1 VSSARKQRANVANAQ
16 ASTGPTTAPGK
27 TRAAKNA
34 HKHGLAVPVSCDP
47 ALAAE
52 VEVMIHELVGNAATP
67 EVKKMARPVAEAQVD
82 LIRVRRAF
90 QDLIAAA
97 LAEPNYETRR
107 AIKDRAKLAL
117 VLARRPAGQ
126 FTPDEMTKVLFPEP
140 EGPNNYVAVLCDFGK
155 RLAALDRY
163 ERRAL
168 SRRRFAIRAF
178 DAAGFVWARKN
189 KRVGKPQ

>member
-1 VSSARKQRANVANAQ
+1 MSSARKQRANAANAQ
-16 ASTGPTTAPGK
+16 ASTRPTTAPGK

-34 HKHGLAVPVSCDP
+34 HKHGLAVPISCDP

-52 VEVMIHELVGNAATP
+52 VEVVIHQLVGNAPTP
-67 EVKKMARPVAEAQVD
+67 EVKRMARPVAEAQVD
-82 LIRVRRAF
+82 LIRVRRAL

-97 LAEPNYETRR
+97 LADPNYETRR
-107 AIKDRAKLAL
+107 AIEDRAKLAF
-117 VLARRPAGQ
+117 VLARLPAGQ
-126 FTPDEMTKVLFPEP
+126 FTPDVMMKALFPEP
-140 EGPNNYVAVLCDFGK
+140 EGPNKYVAVLCDLGK

-178 DAAGFVWARKN
+178 DAAGFAWAREN
-189 KRVGKPQ
+189 KRVGKP